1 MGDRWADRR
10 RSEGGRPMR
19 LTNAEDEL
27 LERIRAARAAGRTL
41 TPQASELG
49 VDLAGAYRIQAQA
62 QAGRKLAGYKL
73 GLISPAKHAQM
84 GISHPIYGRVFADAL
99 LDDPVDLSRFLQP
112 RVEPELAVVL
122 RDDLQPEASPGAA
135 WRAVGATVLAVD
147 VLDSVWQDYRFD
159 IADVVADNASGGGML
174 LGERALS
181 QPLVGELRLYL
192 DGELLTA
199 GPVSELEPFAERLI
213 WLAGEVGGLIAGQ
226 VIFLGSPAAAV
237 QARSGLLEVQ
247 GPHGSTIVVRLQ

>member
-1 MGDRWADRR
+1 
-10 RSEGGRPMR
+10 
-19 LTNAEDEL
+19 
-27 LERIRAARAAGRTL
+27 
-41 TPQASELG
+41 
-49 VDLAGAYRIQAQA
+49 
-62 QAGRKLAGYKL
+62 
-73 GLISPAKHAQM
+73 M
-84 GISHPIYGRVFADAL
+84 GISNPIYGRVFADTL
-99 LDDPVDLSRFLQP
+99 LEDPVDLSRFLQP

-135 WRAVGATVLAVD
+135 WLAVGAIVLAVD

-181 QPLVGELRLYL
+181 YPLVGELRLYL

-199 GPVSELEPFAERLI
+199 GPVEELEPFAERLI
-213 WLAGEVGGLIAGQ
+213 WLAKEVGGLMAGQ
-226 VIFLGSPAAAV
+226 VIFLGSPAAAL
-237 QARSGLLEVQ
+237 QARSGLLELQ